1 MHENNSINIYYYSTT
16 FVKVYFSQ
24 NKVQDEKLYSVR
36 LTSTYTLPRS
46 LCKDSLIL
54 PKHVYVK

>member
-24 NKVQDEKLYSVR
+24 NKVQDEKLYSVH
-36 LTSTYTLPRS
+36 
-46 LCKDSLIL
+46 LI
-54 PKHVYVK
+54 Y